1 MAHWQHDLFTFTW
14 EEDMRAIGTNN
25 AHDNNSAPPWRKSS
39 RSAHNG
45 NCVEVAQFSGRRVAV
60 RDSKNPLD
68 GRIVLTGR
76 TWSALIDEIK
86 NGTPGA

>member
-1 MAHWQHDLFTFTW
+1 
-14 EEDMRAIGTNN
+14 MRAIGTNN
-25 AHDNNSAPPWRKSS
+25 AHDDNSVPSWRKSS
-39 RSAHNG
+39 RSTHSG

-68 GRIVLTGR
+68 GPIVFAAR

-86 NGTPGA
+86 NGTRGA